1 MTNRPPSP
9 EQLART
15 VASGFAHRYRP
26 LLTDNMQR
34 ELAEKIQEAIQSAVL
49 AERNECVSLCLQ
61 RYELWAPYEHRAGAL
76 VDIRQD
82 AMARANEDAYLADA
96 LRARDG

>member
-1 MTNRPPSP
+1 MTHWPPSP

-15 VASGFAHRYRP
+15 VASGFARRYRP
-26 LLTDNMQR
+26 LLTDSIQR
-34 ELAEKIQEAIQSAVL
+34 ELADKIQEAIQSAVL
-49 AERNECVSLCLQ
+49 AERNECISVCLG
-61 RYELWAPYEHRAGAL
+61 RYELWAPYEHRASAL
-76 VDIRQD
+76 VDIRLD